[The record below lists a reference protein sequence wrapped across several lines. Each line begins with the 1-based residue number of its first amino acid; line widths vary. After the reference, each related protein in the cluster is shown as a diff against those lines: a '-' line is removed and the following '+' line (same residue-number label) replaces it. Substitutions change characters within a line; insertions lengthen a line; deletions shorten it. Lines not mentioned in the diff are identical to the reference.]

1 MVNKTFI
8 VIILTILVLGV
19 IFHLVSSCC
28 NGVKEGFQGNN
39 GDEDKDETVR
49 YFADLDDD
57 SNYDFMTSNITKIKQ
72 KDVDGGRLKMF
83 KFDGTKGFLYLTR
96 IGDPKSN
103 VSMKLEMDPNRTASQ
118 TLIDTNN
125 YTLEYTPTS
134 IKFRYGTGKNSRK
147 DFVIPQI
154 EDYSVLQM
162 LVLNFNRIGGTITIG
177 FGPEGN
183 MTSYTSED
191 NVSGGFSNENN
202 YMYFGRTSRSENY
215 YKGFMGNIVIT
226 SRSQFQIQGSTTQAT
241 TTQATAVTAA
251 AAAAA
256 AASPT
261 AAPGQTLPASCP
273 TVANTIEEEDKDGFI
288 IRSGNRIQYT
298 NSFLESKTEENQT
311 IPFPGLNKNVK
322 MFKFNETS
330 GFKISNINQK
340 NLTVYF
346 AIQFSQLDYDET
358 IIEGDNFSVKIE
370 GGNLVL
376 TANNNKKAIAVK
388 TRRMYFLI
396 FIVNSREST
405 MTLKLDMFE
414 ESLPYTRQ
422 GNLREISFAGN
433 VNEDTQFTGRMG
445 NFIFVTRT
453 YSIENVC
460 DSSRLCQLV
469 EDNCAD
475 YTEESKCNRSSNKQG
490 TKCEYNVVCVPRVDS
505 AEDRDRCAKHGSGVV
520 CNNDDKCMV
529 DSNQSQCR
537 DAQPVDIIE
546 DVSIPTYMALPT
558 TTSTQDVSRPPPR
571 NCSFKPEGQ
580 TRESCVDRCSNEFR
594 SKQINEDCNPAVCR
608 IICDKCTSPNCYWKS
623 EESISNV
630 KEPMVPVAPKIK
642 AYSGD
647 KQVKLLWVA
656 PYSVSDMERYTCV
669 VENNNLNQET
679 RIEFPVDTGCKLCE
693 HIIGSLKNG
702 FNYNIYVIASNKEG
716 DSLPSN
722 VVAIMPREGKQLPDT
737 GRKHDMEM
745 NQLDD
750 SLQEYKRVID
760 KGDYSALKKMAN
772 VDDHI
777 DADYYELLDLLVSS
791 KQNQRLI
798 NEKMKIEIVS

>member
-8 VIILTILVLGV
+8 VIILTIVVLGV

-28 NGVKEGFQGNN
+28 NKVQEGFQGNN
-39 GDEDKDETVR
+39 ETVR

-57 SNYDFMTSNITKIKQ
+57 TNYDFMTSNITKIKQ
-72 KDVDGGRLKMF
+72 KDVEGGRLKMF
-83 KFDGTKGFLYLTR
+83 KFDGSSGFLYLTR
-96 IGDPKSN
+96 IEDPKAN

-147 DFVIPQI
+147 DFDIPQI
-154 EDYSVLQM
+154 EDYSVLQQ
-162 LVLNFNRIGGTITIG
+162 LVLNFNRIGGTVTIG
-177 FGPEGN
+177 FGPENN

-191 NVSGGFSNENN
+191 NVSGGFSNEDNF
-202 YMYFGRTSRSENY
+202 MYFGRTAGSGNY

-226 SRSQFQIQGSTTQAT
+226 SRSQFQIKGSTTQAT
-241 TTQATAVTAA
+241 TTQAAPAAPAATAA
-251 AAAAA
+251 PA
-256 AASPT
+256 PT
-261 AAPGQTLPASCP
+261 AAPGQTLPATCP
-273 TVANTIEEEDKDGFI
+273 TVATEEEEVEEEETGFI
-288 IRSGNRIQYT
+288 IRRGNRIQYT

-322 MFKFNETS
+322 MFKFDENS

-346 AIQFSQLDYDET
+346 AIQFTQLDYDET
-358 IIEGDNFSVKIE
+358 ILEGDNFSVKIE

-376 TANNNKKAIAVK
+376 TANDNKKAIAVK
-388 TRRMYFLI
+388 TRRLYFLI
-396 FIVNSREST
+396 FIINSREST
-405 MTLKLDMFE
+405 MTLRLDMFE
-414 ESLPYTRQ
+414 ESLSYTRQ

-433 VNEDTQFTGRMG
+433 VNEDTHFTGRIG

-460 DSSRLCQLV
+460 DSSRLCQLI

-475 YTEESKCNRSSNKQG
+475 YTEESKCNRSRNKEG
-490 TKCEYNVVCVPRVDS
+490 TKCEYNVVCVPKVDS
-505 AEDRDRCAKHGSGVV
+505 AEDRDRCAKHESGVV
-520 CNNDDKCMV
+520 CNNDPKCMV
-529 DSNQSQCR
+529 DVNQSKCR
-537 DAQPVDIIE
+537 DVQPVRVIE

-558 TTSTQDVSRPPPR
+558 TTTNIDVSRPPPR
-571 NCSFKPEGQ
+571 NCSFKPEGK

-594 SKQINEDCNPAVCR
+594 SRQINEDCNPAVCR

-623 EESISNV
+623 EESISQV

-647 KQVKLLWVA
+647 KKVKLLWVA

-669 VENNNLNQET
+669 VENNNSNQET

-693 HIIGSLKNG
+693 HTIGSLNNG
-702 FNYNIYVIASNKEG
+702 VNYNIYVIASNKEG

-722 VVAIMPREGKQLPDT
+722 IVSVMPRAGKQLPDT

-760 KGDYSALKKMAN
+760 SGDYTALKKMAN
-772 VDDHI
+772 VDEHVDT
-777 DADYYELLDLLVSS
+777 DYYELLDLLVSS
-791 KQNQRLI
+791 KQNKRMI
-798 NEKMKIEIVS
+798 NEKMKFEIVS

>member
-8 VIILTILVLGV
+8 VIILTIVVLGV
-19 IFHLVSSCC
+19 IFHLVSNCC
-28 NGVKEGFQGNN
+28 NGINEGFQGNN
-39 GDEDKDETVR
+39 GDEEKDETVR

-57 SNYDFMTSNITKIKQ
+57 NNFDFMTSNITKIKQ
-72 KDVDGGRLKMF
+72 KDVEGGRLKMF
-83 KFDGTKGFLYLTR
+83 KFDGSSGFLYLTR
-96 IGDPKSN
+96 IEDPKAN
-103 VSMKLEMDPNRTASQ
+103 VSMKLEMDSNRTSAQ

-147 DFVIPQI
+147 DFDIPQI
-154 EDYSVLQM
+154 EDYSVLQRV
-162 LVLNFNRIGGTITIG
+162 VLNFNRIGGTVTIG
-177 FGPEGN
+177 FGPEEN
-183 MTSYTSED
+183 MTSYTSD
-191 NVSGGFSNENN
+191 NNVSGGFSNEDNV
-202 YMYFGRTSRSENY
+202 MYFGKTVDDSNY
-215 YKGFMGNIVIT
+215 YKGFMSNIVIT
-226 SRSQFQIQGSTTQAT
+226 SRSQFQIQSATTQAA
-241 TTQATAVTAA
+241 TTQAGEAQAA
-251 AAAAA
+251 AA
-256 AASPT
+256 
-261 AAPGQTLPASCP
+261 PGETLPASCP
-273 TVANTIEEEDKDGFI
+273 IVSTTEEEVEEEEPGFI
-288 IRSGNRIQYT
+288 IRRGNHIQYT
-298 NSFLESKTEENQT
+298 NSFLESKTDENQT
-311 IPFPGLNKNVK
+311 VPFPGLNKSVK
-322 MFKFNETS
+322 MFKFNENS

-346 AIQFSQLDYDET
+346 AIQFTQLDYSET
-358 IIEGDNFSVKIE
+358 ILEGDNFSVKIE

-376 TANNNKKAIAVK
+376 TANANKKAIAVK

-405 MTLKLDMFE
+405 MTLRVDMFE
-414 ESLPYTRQ
+414 ESLSYSRQ

-445 NFIFVTRT
+445 NFICVTRT

-475 YTEESKCNRSSNKQG
+475 YTEESKCNRSSNKKG

-529 DSNQSQCR
+529 DVNQSQCR
-537 DAQPVDIIE
+537 DVQPVRVLE
-546 DVSIPTYMALPT
+546 DLSIPTYMALPT
-558 TTSTQDVSRPPPR
+558 TTTTQDVSRPPPR
-571 NCSFKPEGQ
+571 NCSFKAEGQ

-594 SKQINEDCNPAVCR
+594 AKQINEDCNPAVCR

-623 EESISNV
+623 EESISQV

-647 KQVKLLWVA
+647 GQVKLLWVA

-669 VENNNLNQET
+669 IEGGDLGQET
-679 RIEFPVDTGCKLCE
+679 RIEFPVDTRCELCE

-702 FNYNIYVIASNKEG
+702 LNYNLFVIASNKEG

-722 VVAIMPREGKQLPDT
+722 VVSVMPRVGKQLPDT

-791 KQNQRLI
+791 KQNQRMI
-798 NEKMKIEIVS
+798 NEKMKFEIVS